1 MSRQPG
7 VRVFLSRATGRV
19 LRVLS
24 AAALLSA
31 ALPGCNI
38 LDPKPPVELVTPEPP
53 PAISQADQAVSRA
66 EALRRQGMLD
76 KARDEFEKAIAI
88 NPNLTVAYLGAGDI
102 YREQGDFKNA
112 ENRYSRAAELE
123 PGNFDAQYLH
133 GLTLQL
139 LNRLGEAVRAYLRA
153 LTIRP
158 DDFSANLN
166 LATAYLQLGEP
177 AQALPYAQRAV
188 KIDTTSGPARTN
200 LGSVY
205 AALGRHSEAV
215 NEYQQAS
222 ELTDLTPPLLL
233 NWADSLGQIGRY
245 EEMVNTLNRLLEL
258 QPSAAGYE
266 RLGSAQFRLR
276 KYAEAETAFRNSA
289 QLDPAYFPALNG
301 VAVCCLNRYVWSDKT
316 DEAARTEAVDLL
328 RRSIAI
334 NKRQPKIVELLSR
347 YQ

>member
-1 MSRQPG
+1 MSCHPG
-7 VRVFLSRATGRV
+7 MRVSLSRLFTSLGVAA
-19 LRVLS
+19 LISASLS
-24 AAALLSA
+24 A
-31 ALPGCNI
+31 CNI
-38 LDPKPPVELVTPEPP
+38 LDPKPPVELVTPEPA
-53 PAISQADQAVSRA
+53 PAINQADQALNRA
-66 EALRRQGMLD
+66 EALKRQGMLD
-76 KARDEFEKAIAI
+76 KAREEFEKAIAI

-102 YREQGDFKNA
+102 YREQGDYKNA
-112 ENRYSRAAELE
+112 ESRYSRAAQIE

-188 KIDTTSGPARTN
+188 KIDTSSGPARTN

-205 AALGRHSEAV
+205 AALGRHAEAV
-215 NEYQQAS
+215 SEYQQAS
-222 ELTDLTPPLLL
+222 ELADLTPPLLL
-233 NWADSLGQIGRY
+233 NLADSLGKIGRY
-245 EEMVNTLNRLLEL
+245 EEMVNTLTRLLEL
-258 QPSAAGYE
+258 QPSAAGFE

-276 KYAEAETAFRNSA
+276 KYPEAEAAFRKSIE
-289 QLDPAYFPALNG
+289 LDPGYFPALNG

-316 DEAARTEAVDLL
+316 DEAARTEAVDLF
-328 RRSIAI
+328 RRSLAI
-334 NKRQPKIVELLSR
+334 DKRQPKIVELLSR